1 MKFDEHIFLLMGG
14 TKETCQL
21 VMMGSLWFGKHPK
34 NIEVMGLP
42 AMQAQ
47 RPEPTGE
54 TIGRA
59 IEPWM
64 KVVFFVVLD
73 TLGCFF

>member
-1 MKFDEHIFLLMGG
+1 MPASIRDLHLGDQ
-14 TKETCQL
+14 T
-21 VMMGSLWFGKHPK
+21 
-34 NIEVMGLP
+34 EVMSLP

-64 KVVFFVVLD
+64 DEGGFEVFD
-73 TLGCFF
+73 TLGGFFF

>member
-1 MKFDEHIFLLMGG
+1 
-14 TKETCQL
+14 
-21 VMMGSLWFGKHPK
+21 
-34 NIEVMGLP
+34 MGLP

-64 KVVFFVVLD
+64 DEGGFEVFD
-73 TLGCFF
+73 TLGVFFLNDKTWIFDICLMFLYKHDNMYI